1 MPLVLCRTGTS
12 QTNEAQPVLKLEKC
26 SFEQPSIEFLGIQV
40 TQGEAQMDNTKVD
53 KVHNWQ
59 TPMNVTEVCKF
70 LGFTGYYHYFIK
82 DYLKIARLL
91 LQLTHLT
98 TPWSWG
104 QEQQM
109 AFKTLHKNMM
119 NKPVL

>member
-1 MPLVLCRTGTS
+1 MKHNLF
-12 QTNEAQPVLKLEKC
+12 LKPEKC
-26 SFEQPSIEFLGIQV
+26 SFEQPSIEFLGVRV
-40 TQGEAQMDNTKVD
+40 TQGEAQMDDTKVD